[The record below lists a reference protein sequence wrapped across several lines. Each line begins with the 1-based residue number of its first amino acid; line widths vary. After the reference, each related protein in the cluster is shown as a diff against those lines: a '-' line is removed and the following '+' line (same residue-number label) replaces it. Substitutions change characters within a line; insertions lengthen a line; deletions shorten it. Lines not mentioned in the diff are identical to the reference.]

1 MYITK
6 QDIQKTLA
14 SMVDFYGGLKQHF
27 DNFDMN
33 LESNLGRRNI
43 FMSMVQEEFLA
54 RSLQEK
60 YKSVISDGAP
70 GMPDVYIGDINK
82 EIECKLTTVN
92 KSGSISFQSDYETLL
107 QKGSLDY
114 LYFIASPDFD
124 KFTVLLFEGLTVDDF
139 RPLSPGSRGKVAM
152 KKHAGMKKC
161 TVLWGDVIHK
171 NEIEIQKI
179 DGLTQAARDK
189 FDTITEQVTAKA
201 KSVTAPTQLDKL
213 SARIDREHTIMRNK
227 MDRLLKRKQYWLTDP
242 GKYSFDLQNVV

>member
-152 KKHAGMKKC
+152 KK
-161 TVLWGDVIHK
+161 
-171 NEIEIQKI
+171 
-179 DGLTQAARDK
+179 
-189 FDTITEQVTAKA
+189 
-201 KSVTAPTQLDKL
+201 
-213 SARIDREHTIMRNK
+213 